1 MPANTIGHSHGTKIV
16 IPQTD
21 ARLPTANGSP
31 VTPGHGHGL
40 HIVIPPTDARI
51 PAPLDTPG
59 HGHTNAVLSTETTA
73 TTPGH
78 GHGLF
83 AFPPGTNSPVH
94 PRPSARVSRRGSL
107 FSAADDGK
115 NEDEETRNAVEHP
128 LLGIAH
134 ANTMPPT
141 SEADEQSSAELDGHF
156 DQPSCGHDKDAGP
169 IEASAHFGSTA

>member
-1 MPANTIGHSHGTKIV
+1 MPANTIAHSHGTKID

-21 ARLPTANGSP
+21 ASLPTANGSP

-40 HIVIPPTDARI
+40 HVIIPPTDART
-51 PAPLDTPG
+51 PAPLNTPG

-83 AFPPGTNSPVH
+83 VFPPGTNSPVH
-94 PRPSARVSRRGSL
+94 PRPSARVSRRSSL
-107 FSAADDGK
+107 FTAADDGK
-115 NEDEETRNAVEHP
+115 NDDETHKTAENP
-128 LLGIAH
+128 LLELAR

-141 SEADEQSSAELDGHF
+141 SEPDDQSSAELDGYF
-156 DQPSCGHDKDAGP
+156 DQPGSNRDKDAGSMK
-169 IEASAHFGSTA
+169 ASASFGSTA

>member
-16 IPQTD
+16 IPETD

-40 HIVIPPTDARI
+40 HVVIPPTDART

-59 HGHTNAVLSTETTA
+59 HGHTNAVLSTESTPV
-73 TTPGH
+73 TPGH

-83 AFPPGTNSPVH
+83 ALPPGTNLPVP

-107 FSAADDGK
+107 FTAADDGK
-115 NEDEETRNAVEHP
+115 NEETHNTVEHP
-128 LLGIAH
+128 SLGLAR
-134 ANTMPPT
+134 ATAMPPA
-141 SEADEQSSAELDGHF
+141 SEADEQQSAELDGHF
-156 DQPSCGHDKDAGP
+156 DQPESGHGKDAGSV
-169 IEASAHFGSTA
+169 EASAHFGSTA